1 MNLMQVWFDG
11 ASRSN
16 PGEAGC
22 GAVFQDPSG
31 KRTSFRKYLGI
42 KTNNVAEYEGLLS
55 GLDLVKQ
62 FLSTSAPDTGELA
75 LHITGDSELV
85 IKQLKGEYRVRHP
98 NIVPLYSKVQ
108 QKLEELRQYGLQN
121 IVYQRIPRKENS
133 EADTLANEAIDQAT
147 GL

>member
-1 MNLMQVWFDG
+1 
-11 ASRSN
+11 
-16 PGEAGC
+16 
-22 GAVFQDPSG
+22 
-31 KRTSFRKYLGI
+31 
-42 KTNNVAEYEGLLS
+42 
-55 GLDLVKQ
+55 
-62 FLSTSAPDTGELA
+62 ELA

-108 QKLEELRQYGLQN
+108 QKLEELRHYGLQN